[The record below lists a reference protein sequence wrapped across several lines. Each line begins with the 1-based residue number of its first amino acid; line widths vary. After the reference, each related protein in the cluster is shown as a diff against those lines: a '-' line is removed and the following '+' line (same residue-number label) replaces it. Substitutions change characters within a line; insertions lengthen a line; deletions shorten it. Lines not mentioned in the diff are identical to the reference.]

1 MKYNKKNPRFRLE
14 TGDFNVFAVSKKLL
28 TQAESLNDSTI
39 SVDVAILQV
48 VQQSTTLTYQCCQCS
63 FSAIIFSV
71 ELEVLSQVRN
81 TV

>member
-1 MKYNKKNPRFRLE
+1 MHQQKNPRLLLE

-28 TQAESLNDSTI
+28 TQAKSLNDSTI
-39 SVDVAILQV
+39 TIDIAILEV